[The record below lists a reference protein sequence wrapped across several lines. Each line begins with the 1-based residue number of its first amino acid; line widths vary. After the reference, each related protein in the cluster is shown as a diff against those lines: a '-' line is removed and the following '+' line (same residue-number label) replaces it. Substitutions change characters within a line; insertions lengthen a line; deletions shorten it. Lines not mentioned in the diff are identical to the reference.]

1 MSAPQSERKPVV
13 HEMEMITAPVT
24 VSARVEGSVERG
36 LNETRLAVL
45 GIVVAIGLTVGLGFD
60 ATWWIGVLAG
70 AGSFLFSCFVIR
82 FRPARRQL
90 MSFMHWLTGS

>member
-1 MSAPQSERKPVV
+1 MSASQPEREPVV
-13 HEMEMITAPVT
+13 YEKEMTAHVT
-24 VSARVEGSVERG
+24 PSASAETSAERG

-70 AGSFLFSCFVIR
+70 GGSFLFSCFVIR

>member
-1 MSAPQSERKPVV
+1 MSASQSERKPVV
-13 HEMEMITAPVT
+13 YEKEMTAQMTP
-24 VSARVEGSVERG
+24 SASVETSVERG

-70 AGSFLFSCFVIR
+70 GGSFLFACFVIR

>member
-1 MSAPQSERKPVV
+1 MTASQSEREPVV
-13 HEMEMITAPVT
+13 YEKKMTAHVT
-24 VSARVEGSVERG
+24 ASASVETSVERG

-45 GIVVAIGLTVGLGFD
+45 GIVVAIGLTVGVGFD
-60 ATWWIGVLAG
+60 ETWWIGVRAG
-70 AGSFLFSCFVIR
+70 GGSFLFSCVVIR